1 MYEHFSS
8 GLNKCPANYQS
19 LTPLSFLQRSAQ
31 VYSNKTAVIHGHQQF
46 TYKQFETRCRRFASS
61 LAALGVRRG
70 STVTVMAPNIPAHLE
85 AHYAVPMSGAVLN
98 SVNTRLEA
106 AGLAYILDHAE
117 TDVLMVDSE
126 YAPVMKKALE
136 LSGRDCLVVDIV
148 DALGP
153 PNEPIGSTSYQE
165 LLDQGDA
172 QYQGEEVPD
181 EWDAISLNYTSGT
194 TGEPKGVVYNHRG
207 VYLNALGNLLT
218 WQMPKHATYLWTL
231 PMFHCNGWCFPW
243 STVAMGATN
252 VCLRKVDPDLITR
265 LMAEHQVTHFCGAP
279 IVLSMLLNTS
289 DEIRQRIPSGI
300 KAMTAGAAPPAAI
313 IEKLEAI
320 GADITHVYGL
330 TETYGPAAFCDW
342 NTDWDEQTLEDRA
355 TLKSRQGVTYLVQE
369 AVDVFFPE
377 TMEPVPADGNTLG
390 EIMFRGNI
398 TMKGYLKNH
407 DATAEAFQGGWFHSG
422 DLAVKHPDGYI
433 EIRDRSKDIIISGGE
448 NISSVEVEGALYKHP
463 DVVAAAVVAKPDDKW
478 GEVPCAFVELKPG
491 ATVTEQALI
500 DHCRKQLAHFKAP
513 KAVVFGDLP
522 KTTTGKIQ
530 KFALRKKLAQNT
542 HKND

>member
-8 GLNKCPANYQS
+8 GLNKCPANYQA

-31 VYSNKTAVIHGHQQF
+31 VYPNKTAVIHGRQRF
-46 TYKQFETRCRRFASS
+46 TYEQFESRCRRFASS

-85 AHYAVPMSGAVLN
+85 AHYAVPMTGAVLN

-106 AGLAYILDHAE
+106 ASLAYILDHAE
-117 TDVLMVDSE
+117 TDVLMIDSE

-136 LSGRDCLVVDIV
+136 LSGRDCTVVDIV

-153 PNEPIGSTSYQE
+153 SNEPIGSTNYQE

-172 QYQGEEVPD
+172 QYQGEAVTD

-194 TGEPKGVVYNHRG
+194 TGEPKGVVYHHRG
-207 VYLNALGNLLT
+207 AYLNSLGNLLT

-243 STVAMGATN
+243 ATVAAGATN
-252 VCLRKVDPDLITR
+252 VCLRKVDPDLTTR
-265 LMAEHQVTHFCGAP
+265 LMAEHHVTHFCSAP
-279 IVLSMLLNTS
+279 VVLGMLLSAS

-330 TETYGPAAFCDW
+330 TETYGPAAVCDW

-369 AVDVFFPE
+369 SIEVLSPE

-407 DATAEAFQGGWFHSG
+407 DATAKAFQEGWFHSG

-463 DVVAAAVVAKPDDKW
+463 DVVIAAVVAKPDDKW

-491 ATVTEQALI
+491 ASVTEQALI
-500 DHCRKQLAHFKAP
+500 DHCREQLAHFKAP

-522 KTTTGKIQ
+522 KTATGKIQ
-530 KFALRKKLAQNT
+530 KFALRKKLT
-542 HKND
+542 